1 MYQPQR
7 RQRDAGRLKLAGDLR
22 DAVDRHELVLHYQPK
37 VNLRS
42 GRVIGAELMR
52 LAPSGQGLL
61 MPDRFIPLAER
72 SGLIR
77 SLTVFAIETAVR
89 ECRRWIDAGAALTVS
104 VNLSTRD
111 LIDIQLPEDV
121 DKLLKRWS
129 RRVPASALGL
139 EITESVLMR
148 KTPCEVVARLALT

>member
-1 MYQPQR
+1 
-7 RQRDAGRLKLAGDLR
+7 
-22 DAVDRHELVLHYQPK
+22 
-37 VNLRS
+37 
-42 GRVIGAELMR
+42 MR
-52 LAPSGQGLL
+52 WHHPGQGLL

-121 DKLLKRWS
+121 DKLLKQW
-129 RRVPASALGL
+129 RVPAEQPGARDHRERADGRSHSRARGGVAAGRAGREGL
-139 EITESVLMR
+139 DR
-148 KTPCEVVARLALT
+148 RLRVGLLLAGRISTGWP